1 MMMGALA
8 FATVAFA
15 AGHAFEVPT
24 NQYGN
29 PIILDTYSPGLSIK
43 KAWDDE
49 GNESNRPEEITVEY
63 QLKIVLTGR
72 NGESVTKTQ
81 EGSVVLSEDNNWS
94 EKIDY
99 NVNEIQLTKEDWSK
113 LDANSIGEL
122 QNNQLTLDVEE
133 VDVPD
138 GYVAD
143 YEWDDRLGMLTITN
157 RYDPTDKPS
166 KVPGNEIG
174 TTVSVDSTT
183 GTTDSVTPS
192 EKETT
197 VNESAPKTGD
207 ESNLMFPLAMVIV
220 SGTCIV
226 AALAVGRKHRK
237 NS

>member
-1 MMMGALA
+1 MMMGVLA

-24 NQYGN
+24 DHYGD
-29 PIILDTYSPGLSIK
+29 LATYGASLSIN

-49 GNESNRPEEITVEY
+49 GNENKRPEEITVKY
-63 QLKIVLTGR
+63 QLKMVWSDNTSGK
-72 NGESVTKTQ
+72 SVTKTHD
-81 EGSVVLSEDNNWS
+81 GSVVLSEDNRWISSINCPNS
-94 EKIDY
+94 AL
-99 NVNEIQLTKEDWSK
+99 QLTAEESKELGNK
-113 LDANSIGEL
+113 AILEL
-122 QNNQLTLDVEE
+122 GKELTLDVEE
-133 VDVPD
+133 VEVPD

>member
-1 MMMGALA
+1 MMMGVLA

-24 NQYGN
+24 DHYGD
-29 PIILDTYSPGLSIK
+29 PIILDTYSPGFSIK

-63 QLKIVLTGR
+63 QFSIILTGR

-99 NVNEIQLTKEDWSK
+99 DINKVQLTKEDWNK
-113 LDANSIGEL
+113 LEAHSIGEL
-122 QNNQLTLDVEE
+122 QNNQLTLDVKE

-138 GYVAD
+138 GYVAN
-143 YEWDDRLGMLTITN
+143 YEWDKNACVLTITN
-157 RYDPTDKPS
+157 IYDPTDKPS
-166 KVPGNEIG
+166 KVPDTEIG
-174 TTVSVDSTT
+174 TTVNVDSTT
-183 GTTDSVTPS
+183 STTDSVAPS